1 MSWSTY
7 PGRVASN
14 PARRTALADAGI
26 TVLAEQGARGL
37 THRAVDAAAGVP
49 RGTASNYFASRD
61 DLVGALVERIEDRL
75 TPDPAAGEGPPPTGS
90 DRERFTHY
98 LCDVVRRLTADPHV
112 ALALFELRLEATRR
126 PEVARTLGAWRRSA
140 FADDVTFHAAAGLP
154 GGRADLALVHHAVD
168 GLVLDR
174 LTVPL
179 DPGTDLDEVVAALAD
194 RLLP

>member
-1 MSWSTY
+1 MA
-7 PGRVASN
+7 RN

-26 TVLAEQGARGL
+26 AVLAEQGARGL

-49 RGTASNYFASRD
+49 RGTASNYFSSRD
-61 DLVGALVERIEDRL
+61 DLVGALVERIEERL
-75 TPDPAAGEGPPPTGS
+75 TPDPAVPGPPPPEGS
-90 DRERFTHY
+90 DRERFAHY
-98 LCDVVRRLTADPHV
+98 LRDVVRRLTADPHV
-112 ALALFELRLEATRR
+112 ALALFELRLEAARR

-140 FADDVTFHAAAGLP
+140 FADDLAFHTTAGLP

-174 LTVPL
+174 LTAPL
-179 DPGTDLDEVVAALAD
+179 DPETGLDAVVDALAD